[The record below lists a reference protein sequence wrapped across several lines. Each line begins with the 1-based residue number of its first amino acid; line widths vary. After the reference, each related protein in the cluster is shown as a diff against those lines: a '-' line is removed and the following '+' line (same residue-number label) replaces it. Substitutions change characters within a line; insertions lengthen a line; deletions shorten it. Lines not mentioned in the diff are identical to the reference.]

1 MKTSSLRSLISTGLV
16 MLLLA
21 ANNAFAQL
29 TNVSTT
35 LTNIKNVL
43 MALSVVVVTLAVVY
57 VGYKILFGGSTFKEL
72 APVIIGALIIGGGA
86 QIATLLVG

>member
-1 MKTSSLRSLISTGLV
+1 

-29 TNVSTT
+29 ANVSST
-35 LTNIKNVL
+35 LTNIQGVL
-43 MALSVVVVTLAVVY
+43 TGLSIVVVTLAVLY

-86 QIATLLVG
+86 QIATLLVGN